1 MTIEDEIVVPD
12 WCTKEELTRI
22 LNDKS
27 WASNLIEDIAEE
39 KKG

>member
-1 MTIEDEIVVPD
+1 MIKDEIAVPD
-12 WCTKEELTRI
+12 WCTKQELMKI

-27 WASNLIEDIAEE
+27 WASDLIEDIAEE